1 MRRTGSSVLAL
12 VMSWSVLCAARAVG
26 DAPPAIAVGE
36 MATQAGD
43 QLSADWFLK
52 TQDYLQLG
60 DAGRQQAA
68 EKAEALWAQL
78 ESRKKN
84 GA

>member
-1 MRRTGSSVLAL
+1 MISETFLLEKRPLDAATWNLIARRS
-12 VMSWSVLCAARAVG
+12 
-26 DAPPAIAVGE
+26 
-36 MATQAGD
+36 GD

-78 ESRKKN
+78 ESRRKN